1 MYILYILSGF
11 ILAPQ
16 SCSSW
21 FLALLQFP
29 DVWRRALAIHISVQ
43 LCLRHSSFSSYP
55 MVNHQEVSQPNAS
68 WLVQKRVK
76 LLCLSFYRSNMLFC
90 LVGQGL
96 QANVPV
102 GQTPTDLCQPAMAGS
117 QLAVHHDVHRK
128 HGNSTAHQ
136 WDGVA
141 NPRKCHQCHSLILC
155 DDHRCHSCAATLWL
169 GRGYAKAERDC
180 NLR

>member
-102 GQTPTDLCQPAMAGS
+102 GQTPTGLCQPAMAGS
-117 QLAVHHDVHRK
+117 QLAVHHDVPQEARQFNRASM
-128 HGNSTAHQ
+128 G
-136 WDGVA
+136 
-141 NPRKCHQCHSLILC
+141 
-155 DDHRCHSCAATLWL
+155 RCGKPTKVSPVSFL
-169 GRGYAKAERDC
+169 DSM
-180 NLR
+180 